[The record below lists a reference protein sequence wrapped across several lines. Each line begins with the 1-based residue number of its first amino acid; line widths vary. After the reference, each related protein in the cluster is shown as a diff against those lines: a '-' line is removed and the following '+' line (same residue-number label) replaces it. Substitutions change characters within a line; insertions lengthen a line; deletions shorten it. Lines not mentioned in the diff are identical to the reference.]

1 MYKMYQM
8 ETLEKVFICSP
19 PSLFVDCCQWQP
31 TAQLHFRVFT
41 VLAEGYQPTKQQVL
55 SSDGAQVQLRRL
67 SSSVAQHTSVD
78 ASVLLGRLLAPA
90 QLNILTDFSLFR
102 NFEQLMGA

>member
-1 MYKMYQM
+1 MLQNFHFEAFALFCCKFVAIYALSGVKLLPQKIWSC
-8 ETLEKVFICSP
+8 E
-19 PSLFVDCCQWQP
+19 FVDKYHVC
-31 TAQLHFRVFT
+31 
-41 VLAEGYQPTKQQVL
+41 YQPTKQQVL

-102 NFEQLMGA
+102 NFKQLMGA